1 MGPDSINKTGNIAPV
16 NHNAY
21 KNVSVTPVVEDVR
34 ILAEGTENAMDVVKP
49 AEVKDTGVIS
59 SLRKVKTDARVG
71 KESAVNSREAED
83 DKYDS
88 VMTEKAVENANQRLK
103 NAKTTAKF
111 KYDDEIGRVTIT
123 IQDAATKEIVKEIP
137 TEEMRKVIE
146 HLHTMRGLLIDEG
159 V

>member
-1 MGPDSINKTGNIAPV
+1 MSPDSINKTGNMAPV
-16 NHNAY
+16 DHNAY
-21 KNVSVTPVVEDVR
+21 KKVSVTPVVENVH
-34 ILAEGTENAMDVVKP
+34 ILAEGTENAMDVKL

-59 SLRKVKTDARVG
+59 SLRNGQTDARVG
-71 KESAVNSREAED
+71 KEEAVNSRGAED
-83 DKYDS
+83 NKYDS